1 MEENKVGR
9 EKNFLE
15 KQKRY
20 IKLRLGLFGV
30 LVKKEYEKMD
40 DSGEFITAQ
49 PYPNLSHL
57 FIYII
62 ITAKKNIK

>member
-1 MEENKVGR
+1 MER
-9 EKNFLE
+9 EKKFLE
-15 KQKRY
+15 KQNRH
-20 IKLRLGLFGV
+20 IKLRLGFFGV
-30 LVKKEYEKMD
+30 LVKKEYENIDD

-62 ITAKKNIK
+62 VTTKKNIK

>member
-30 LVKKEYEKMD
+30 LVKKENENID
-40 DSGEFITAQ
+40 DSGASLGRV
-49 PYPNLSHL
+49 NLIL
-57 FIYII
+57 TYLIYLYLLS
-62 ITAKKNIK
+62 

>member
-15 KQKRY
+15 KQKRH

-30 LVKKEYEKMD
+30 LVKKENENID
-40 DSGEFITAQ
+40 DSGTSLGRV
-49 PYPNLSHL
+49 NLIL
-57 FIYII
+57 TYLIYLYLLS
-62 ITAKKNIK
+62 